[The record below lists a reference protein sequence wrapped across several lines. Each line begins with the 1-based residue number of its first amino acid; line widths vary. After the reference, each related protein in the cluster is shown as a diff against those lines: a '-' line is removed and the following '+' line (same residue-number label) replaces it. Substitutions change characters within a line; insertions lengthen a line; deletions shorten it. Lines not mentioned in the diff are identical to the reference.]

1 MTIPSHHPT
10 DETIARFAAG
20 ALDAGPRLVVAT
32 HVNGCA
38 QCRARIRS
46 FEAVGGALLREVE
59 PAKLSTDSFARTL
72 ARLDDP
78 APAPQAPPV
87 LAADMPAPLRHYPL
101 GPWRFVHPG
110 LRWRRLTLPE
120 APDANVIMLK
130 VAAGQRVPEHGH
142 TGTEF
147 TQVVAGGFS
156 DRFGHY
162 VAGDCIEMDEDVDHQ
177 PVVDLDGE
185 CIVLAAV
192 EGRLR
197 LRGWLGRMFQP
208 LIGV

>member
-1 MTIPSHHPT
+1 MKTPSHHPT
-10 DETIARFAAG
+10 DESLARYSAG
-20 ALDAGPRLVVAT
+20 TLDAGPRLVVAV
-32 HVNGCA
+32 HVNGCPH
-38 QCRARIRS
+38 CRGRIRS
-46 FEAVGGALLREVE
+46 FEAAGAALLQDLE
-59 PAKLSTDSFARTL
+59 PAALSTNAFARTL
-72 ARLDDP
+72 ERLDQP
-78 APAPQAPPV
+78 APRIVAPPV
-87 LAADMPAPLRHYPL
+87 LAPDMPSPLRHYPL

-110 LRWRRLTLPE
+110 LRWRRLALPE

-142 TGTEF
+142 TGTEY
-147 TQVVAGGFS
+147 TQVMAGGFS

-197 LRGWLGRMFQP
+197 LRFWLGRMFQP
-208 LIGV
+208 LIGI